1 MTADAETR
9 AGTPGPDVVD
19 AIRDEDGRLRPGFV
33 EAVVAAIAANDGPRV
48 CELAGD
54 LHESDVGDLIETL
67 EPDDR
72 PKLIE
77 LLGKEFDFT
86 ALTEVDETVRVR
98 LLEELPPETV
108 AEGVRDIDS
117 DDAVYILEDLD
128 EVDRARIL
136 DQLPA
141 PDRVAL
147 TRSLDF
153 PEESAGRRMQNEF
166 VATPPFWTVGHV
178 IDHIADTPGLPET
191 FYEVF
196 VVDPAHKLLGS
207 VPLDRLLRTRRSTL
221 MQDILEEDPRT
232 VRATD
237 DQEAA
242 ARMFE
247 RYNLVSAA
255 VVDDADRLV
264 GVLMVDDILDV
275 IEQEADEDLRAL
287 GGVTGD
293 EEISDSVL
301 YTAKSRIPWLL
312 VNLCTAFF
320 SASVIGLFEAPI
332 EQMVAL
338 AVLMPIVASMGG
350 NAGTQTM
357 TVAVRAIAT
366 RDLGGHNARRLI
378 GRETLVG
385 LANGA
390 ALAALVGLAAGTWFA
405 NPQLGVII
413 GAAMVVN
420 FVCAGLFGILIP
432 LGLDKLK
439 ADPAVASG
447 VFVTTITDVVGF
459 FAFLGLA
466 SWWFGLSLR

>member
-1 MTADAETR
+1 MSADAETR
-9 AGTPGPDVVD
+9 HATQGADLAAP
-19 AIRDEDGRLRPGFV
+19 IRDEDGRLFHAFV
-33 EAVVAAIAANDGPRV
+33 EAVAEAIAANDGGRV

-54 LHESDVGDLIETL
+54 LHESDVGDLIENL

-77 LLGKEFDFT
+77 LLGKEFDFA

-98 LLEELPPETV
+98 LLEELPSATIV
-108 AEGVRDIDS
+108 EGVRELDS

-128 EVDRARIL
+128 EAERARIL

-153 PEESAGRRMQNEF
+153 PEESAGRRMQTAF

-196 VVDPAHKLLGS
+196 VIDPAFKLLGS
-207 VPLDRLLRTRRSTL
+207 VKLDRLLRTRRSTL
-221 MQDILEEDPRT
+221 MRDILEELPRT

-237 DQEAA
+237 DQEQA
-242 ARMFE
+242 ARLFE

-275 IEQEADEDLRAL
+275 IEEEADEDLRAL

-293 EEISDSVL
+293 EEISDTVL
-301 YTAKSRIPWLL
+301 YTARSRIPWLL

-320 SASVIGLFEAPI
+320 SASVIGLFEGTI
-332 EQMVAL
+332 EHMVAL

-357 TVAVRAIAT
+357 TVAVRALAT
-366 RDLGGHNARRLI
+366 RDLGGHNARRLVR
-378 GRETLVG
+378 REALVG
-385 LANGA
+385 LANGVTL
-390 ALAALVGLAAGTWFA
+390 ALLVGLTAGTWFE
-405 NPQLGVII
+405 NPELGVII
-413 GAAMVVN
+413 GTAMVVN
-420 FVCAGLFGILIP
+420 LVCAGLFGILIP
-432 LGLDKLK
+432 LTLDKLK

-447 VFVTTITDVVGF
+447 VFLTTVTDTVGF

-466 SWWFGLSLR
+466 AWWFNLH

>member
-1 MTADAETR
+1 MTFDAETR
-9 AGTPGPDVVD
+9 EATGETGVLDD
-19 AIRDEDGRLRPGFV
+19 IRDEDGRLRNAFV
-33 EAVVAAIAANDGPRV
+33 EAVVAAIAANDGARV
-48 CELAGD
+48 RELAGD

-67 EPDDR
+67 DEDDR

-77 LLGKEFDFT
+77 LLGKDFDFT
-86 ALTEVDETVRVR
+86 ALTEIDETVRVR
-98 LLEELPPETV
+98 ILEELAPETV

-128 EVDRARIL
+128 EADRARIL
-136 DQLPA
+136 DQLSG

-147 TRSLDF
+147 TRALDF
-153 PEESAGRRMQNEF
+153 PEESAGRRMQTEF

-178 IDHIADTPGLPET
+178 IDYIADTPGLPET

-196 VVDPAHKLLGS
+196 VVDPAYKLLGS

-232 VRATD
+232 VTGAD
-237 DQEAA
+237 DQEEA
-242 ARMFE
+242 ARLFE

-255 VVDDADRLV
+255 VVDDAGRLV

-275 IEQEADEDLRAL
+275 IEEEADEDLRAL

-293 EEISDSVL
+293 EEISDTVF

-320 SASVIGLFEAPI
+320 SASVIGLFEATI
-332 EQMVAL
+332 EHMVAL

-357 TVAVRAIAT
+357 TVAVRALAT
-366 RDLGGHNARRLI
+366 QDLGGHNARRLVT
-378 GRETLVG
+378 RETLVG
-385 LANGA
+385 LSNGVIIA
-390 ALAALVGLAAGTWFA
+390 VLVALAAGFWFGNA
-405 NPQLGVII
+405 ELGAII
-413 GAAMVVN
+413 ATAMVVN
-420 FVCAGLFGILIP
+420 LVCAGLFGIVIP
-432 LGLDKLK
+432 IALDKLK

-447 VFVTTITDVVGF
+447 VFLTTITDTVGF
-459 FAFLGLA
+459 FSFLGLA
-466 SWWFGLSLR
+466 AWWFGLQ